1 VSLPA
6 TTSAGAVATLS
17 PTGTPPAERGT
28 PPAERGRVR
37 RLAPESGVQA
47 VIWVIVAVCVL
58 APVVPLVYASVQSKP
73 IYSPGRAFT
82 LAAYRQLFADP
93 AFRQAALNT
102 LEFAGLT
109 TVCAV
114 VLGGSFAVLCSR
126 TDVLGHR
133 VFARL
138 FIAPI
143 LLPPLGVI
151 LGWNALYGPGG
162 YAHDFVTQTLHL
174 PFNLTTVPGMA
185 VLGTAVA
192 VPVVF
197 LVCQA
202 TLAGIDSSL
211 ENSARSVG
219 ASPLRVLGRV
229 TVPML
234 RPALLN
240 AGLLVFTLSIE
251 SLGIPLV
258 LGSPQ
263 GHDLIA
269 SYLYNTWSNAFT
281 PDPPMVSAGATVL
294 LACACALLLL
304 RSKLL
309 GDQARFVSAG
319 GRGAAATGRVQ
330 LGTLPRLVLGAL
342 LGLYLAATTFA
353 PIVALALNSVVSE
366 LTPLIAPWH
375 LLTAANWQAIGQGTY
390 AQSIRNSVEIALVGG
405 VVTAGLVALATA
417 VAHRSR
423 FRLRRTL
430 PFMLLFPRAIPGI
443 VIGIGFFWAFL
454 LVNPPGHTL
463 LNSIWGIALALSI
476 RSATLAYFVMSSAFA
491 TVSESLDD
499 AARSGGATWWTT
511 MTRITLPVLRPA
523 LLVSFI
529 LLFIS
534 ILNDYD
540 PALFLV
546 TPGNQIMGV
555 SMLTTLQKGAT
566 GPVAAL
572 AMVQVAITIVAI
584 AVGGRLFATRV
595 RGRRY
600 A

>member
-1 VSLPA
+1 
-6 TTSAGAVATLS
+6 
-17 PTGTPPAERGT
+17 
-28 PPAERGRVR
+28 VR
-37 RLAPESGVQA
+37 RLVPETGLQA
-47 VIWVIVAVCVL
+47 VIWAIVLVCVL

-73 IYSPGRAFT
+73 IYAAGRVFT

-93 AFRQAALNT
+93 AFRTAALNT
-102 LEFAGLT
+102 LEFAAIT

-114 VLGGSFAVLCSR
+114 VLGGGFAVLCSR
-126 TDVLGHR
+126 TDVLGR
-133 VFARL
+133 RAYSRL

-143 LLPPLGVI
+143 LLPPLGLI
-151 LGWNALYGPGG
+151 LGWNSLYGPGG
-162 YAHDFVTQTLHL
+162 YAHDFINNTLHI
-174 PFNLTTVPGMA
+174 PFDLSTVPGMA

-202 TLAGIDSSL
+202 ALSGIDSAL

-219 ASPLRVLGRV
+219 ASPLRALARV

-240 AGLLVFTLSIE
+240 SGLLVFTLSIE

-269 SYLYNTWSNAFT
+269 SYLYSTWSSAIT
-281 PDPPMVSAGATVL
+281 PNPPVVSAGATVL
-294 LACACALLLL
+294 LAAACLLLLL
-304 RSKLL
+304 RSRLL

-319 GRGAAATGRVQ
+319 SPGAATGGGMQ
-330 LGTLPRLVLGAL
+330 LGWFWRVTLGAL
-342 LGLYLAATTFA
+342 LGLYLLATTFS
-353 PIVALALNSVVSE
+353 PIAALALTSVVQQ
-366 LTPLIAPWH
+366 LTPLIPPWQM
-375 LLTAANWQAIGQGTY
+375 LTATNWQDISHGVFVH
-390 AQSIRNSVEIALVGG
+390 SIWNSVEIAVVGALVT
-405 VVTAGLVALATA
+405 VAVVALATA

-423 FRLRRTL
+423 FRLRRSL

-443 VIGIGFFWAFL
+443 IIGIGFFWAFL

-463 LNSIWGIALALSI
+463 LNSIWGIMLALSV
-476 RSATLAYFVMSSAFA
+476 RSATLAYFVMSSSFV

-499 AARSGGATWWTT
+499 AARSGGASWWTAI
-511 MTRITLPVLRPA
+511 TRITLPILRPA
-523 LLVSFI
+523 LFVSFI

-546 TPGNQIMGV
+546 TPGNEVMSV
-555 SMLTTLQKGAT
+555 AMLDAAQKGTT

-584 AVGGRLFATRV
+584 AVGGRLFATRI
-595 RGRRY
+595 RGNRH

>member
-1 VSLPA
+1 VSRS
-6 TTSAGAVATLS
+6 SASGPGAVATLS
-17 PTGTPPAERGT
+17 PAGSPPDG
-28 PPAERGRVR
+28 RGRIR
-37 RLAPESGVQA
+37 RLVPESGVQA
-47 VIWVIVAVCVL
+47 VIWVLVAVGVL

-73 IYSPGRAFT
+73 IYASGRVFT

-109 TVCAV
+109 TAGAV
-114 VLGGSFAVLCSR
+114 VLGGGFAVLCSR
-126 TDVLGHR
+126 TDVLGRR
-133 VFARL
+133 VYPRL

-143 LLPPLGVI
+143 LLPPLGLI

-162 YAHDFVTQTLHL
+162 YAHDFINQTLHL

-185 VLGTAVA
+185 VLGAAVA

-202 TLAGIDSSL
+202 ALAGLDSSL
-211 ENSARSVG
+211 EDAARSAG

-240 AGLLVFTLSIE
+240 AGLLVFMLSIE

-269 SYLYNTWSNAFT
+269 SYLYNTWSNGFT
-281 PDPPMVSAGATVL
+281 PDPPVVSAGATVL
-294 LACACALLLL
+294 LAAAGLLLLL
-304 RSKLL
+304 RSRLL
-309 GDQARFVSAG
+309 GDRARFVSTG
-319 GRGAAATGRVQ
+319 RRGAAAAGRVH

-353 PIVALALNSVVSE
+353 PIAALALNSVVSE

-375 LLTAANWQAIGQGTY
+375 LLTAANWRAIGQGTL
-390 AQSIRNSVEIALVGG
+390 AQSIRNSAEIAVTGA
-405 VVTAGLVALATA
+405 VVTAAVVALATA

-423 FRLRRTL
+423 FRLRRSL
-430 PFMLLFPRAIPGI
+430 PFMLLFPRSIPGI
-443 VIGIGFFWAFL
+443 IIGIGFFWAFL
-454 LVNPPGHTL
+454 LVSPPGHAL
-463 LNSIWGIALALSI
+463 LNSIWGIAIALSI

-499 AARSGGATWWTT
+499 AARSGGASWWTT
-511 MTRITLPVLRPA
+511 MTRITLPILRPA
-523 LLVSFI
+523 LFVSFI

-546 TPGNQIMGV
+546 TPGHQIMGV
-555 SMLTTLQKGAT
+555 SMLITMQSGAT

-584 AVGGRLFATRV
+584 AVAGRLFATRA
-595 RGRRY
+595 RGHRH

>member
-1 VSLPA
+1 VSPPVETA
-6 TTSAGAVATLS
+6 PGAVATLS
-17 PTGTPPAERGT
+17 PAGYPPGERW
-28 PPAERGRVR
+28 RMR
-37 RLAPESGVQA
+37 RLVPETGLQA
-47 VIWVIVAVCVL
+47 AIWAIVAICIL
-58 APVVPLVYASVQSKP
+58 APVVPLLYASVQSKP
-73 IYSPGRAFT
+73 LYSAGGVFT
-82 LAAYRQLFADP
+82 LSAYRQLFADP
-93 AFRQAALNT
+93 AFRTAAVNT
-102 LEFAGLT
+102 LEFAAIT
-109 TVCAV
+109 TACSVL
-114 VLGGSFAVLCSR
+114 LGGGFAVLCSR
-126 TDVLGHR
+126 TNVLGR
-133 VFARL
+133 RAYSSL

-143 LLPPLGVI
+143 LLPPLGLI

-162 YAHDFVTQTLHL
+162 YAHDFINSTLHI
-174 PFNLTTVPGMA
+174 PFDLSTVPGMA

-197 LVCQA
+197 LVCRA
-202 TLAGIDSSL
+202 ALAGIDPAL

-219 ASPLRVLGRV
+219 ASPLRALGRV

-240 AGLLVFTLSIE
+240 SGLLVFTLSIE

-269 SYLYNTWSNAFT
+269 SYLYNTWSSAIT
-281 PDPPMVSAGATVL
+281 PDPPVVSAGATVL
-294 LACACALLLL
+294 LAAACLLLLL
-304 RSKLL
+304 RSRLL
-309 GDQARFVSAG
+309 GDQARFVSTG
-319 GRGAAATGRVQ
+319 GRGAAAGGGVQ
-330 LGTLPRLVLGAL
+330 LGWFARITLGAL
-342 LGLYLAATTFA
+342 LGLYLLATTFA
-353 PIVALALNSVVSE
+353 PIAALALSSVVQQ

-375 LLTAANWQAIGQGTY
+375 ILTLTNWQTIAHGTF
-390 AQSIRNSVEIALVGG
+390 AQSILNSVEIALVGA
-405 VVTAGLVALATA
+405 VVTVAVVALATA

-423 FRLRRTL
+423 FRLRRSL

-443 VIGIGFFWAFL
+443 IIGIGFFWTFL
-454 LVNPPGHTL
+454 LVNPPGGAL
-463 LNSIWGIALALSI
+463 RNSIWGIMLALSI
-476 RSATLAYFVMSSAFA
+476 RSATLAYFVLSSSFA

-499 AARSGGATWWTT
+499 AARSGGASWWTAI
-511 MTRITLPVLRPA
+511 TRITLPILRPA
-523 LLVSFI
+523 LFVSFI

-546 TPGNQIMGV
+546 TPGHEIMGV
-555 SMLTTLQKGAT
+555 AMLDAAQQGTT

-584 AVGGRLFATRV
+584 AVGGRLFATRM
-595 RGRRY
+595 RGNRH

>member
-1 VSLPA
+1 VKSGP
-6 TTSAGAVATLS
+6 GAVATLS
-17 PTGTPPAERGT
+17 PAGDPPAER
-28 PPAERGRVR
+28 RRVR
-37 RLAPESGVQA
+37 CLVPETGLQA
-47 VIWVIVAVCVL
+47 AIWVVVAVAIL
-58 APVVPLVYASVQSKP
+58 APVVPLLYASVQSKP
-73 IYSPGRAFT
+73 LYAPGRVFT
-82 LAAYRQLFADP
+82 LAAYQQLFADP
-93 AFRQAALNT
+93 AFRTAALNT
-102 LEFAGLT
+102 LEFAAMT
-109 TVCAV
+109 TVCSV
-114 VLGGSFAVLCSR
+114 VLGGGFAVLCSR
-126 TDVLGHR
+126 TDVLGGR
-133 VFARL
+133 AYSRL

-143 LLPPLGVI
+143 LLPPLGLI

-162 YAHDFVTQTLHL
+162 YAHDFINRTLHI
-174 PFNLTTVPGMA
+174 PFDLSTVPGMA

-202 TLAGIDSSL
+202 ALSGIDSAL

-219 ASPLRVLGRV
+219 ASPLRALGRV

-263 GHDLIA
+263 GHDFIA
-269 SYLYNTWSNAFT
+269 SYLYNTWSSAFT
-281 PDPPMVSAGATVL
+281 PDPPVVSAGATVL
-294 LACACALLLL
+294 LAAACLLLLL
-304 RSKLL
+304 RSRLL
-309 GDQARFVSAG
+309 GDEARFVSTG
-319 GRGAAATGRVQ
+319 RRGAAAGGGVHLGWFWRVA
-330 LGTLPRLVLGAL
+330 LGAF
-342 LGLYLAATTFA
+342 LGLYLLATAFG
-353 PIVALALNSVVSE
+353 PIAALAVSSVVQQ

-375 LLTAANWQAIGQGTY
+375 MLTLSNWRSVTQGVF
-390 AQSIRNSVEIALVGG
+390 AHSIQNSVEIAVVGAILT
-405 VVTAGLVALATA
+405 VAVVALATA

-423 FRLRRTL
+423 FRLRRSL

-443 VIGIGFFWAFL
+443 IIGIGFFWTFL
-454 LVNPPGHTL
+454 LVNPPGSAL
-463 LNSIWGIALALSI
+463 RNSIWGIMLALSI
-476 RSATLAYFVMSSAFA
+476 RSLTLAYFVLASAFA

-499 AARSGGATWWTT
+499 AARSGGASWWTT
-511 MTRITLPVLRPA
+511 MTRITLPILRPA
-523 LLVSFI
+523 LFVSFI

-546 TPGNQIMGV
+546 TPGHEIMGV
-555 SMLTTLQKGAT
+555 AMLQAAQQGTT

-584 AVGGRLFATRV
+584 AVGSRLFAGKI
-595 RGRRY
+595 RGLRY

>member
-281 PDPPMVSAGATVL
+281 PDPPIVSAGATVL

>member
-1 VSLPA
+1 MSSVSYAPA
-6 TTSAGAVATLS
+6 ARA
-17 PTGTPPAERGT
+17 
-28 PPAERGRVR
+28 RVR
-37 RLAPESGVQA
+37 RLVPETGLQA
-47 VIWVIVAVCVL
+47 AIWALVLVAVL
-58 APVVPLVYASVQSKP
+58 APVLPLVYASVQSKP
-73 IYSPGRAFT
+73 IYASGRVFT
-82 LAAYRQLFADP
+82 LAAYRQLFTDP
-93 AFRQAALNT
+93 AFWTAAANT
-102 LEFAGLT
+102 LEFAAIT
-109 TVCAV
+109 TVCSV
-114 VLGGSFAVLCSR
+114 LLGGGFAVLCSR
-126 TDVLGHR
+126 TDVFGRR
-133 VFARL
+133 VYSRL

-162 YAHDFVTQTLHL
+162 YAHDFVNQTLHI

-202 TLAGIDSSL
+202 ALSGIDSAL

-219 ASPLRVLGRV
+219 ASPLRVLSRV

-240 AGLLVFTLSIE
+240 SGLLVFTLSIE

-263 GHDLIA
+263 GHDFIA

-281 PDPPMVSAGATVL
+281 PDPPVVSAGATVL
-294 LACACALLLL
+294 LACACALLLV

-309 GDQARFVSAG
+309 GDQARFSSIG
-319 GRGAAATGRVQ
+319 GRGGMAAGGVR
-330 LGTLPRLVLGAL
+330 LGTFTRGVLSAL
-342 LGLYLAATTFA
+342 LGLYLLATTFA
-353 PIVALALNSVVSE
+353 PIAALALSSVVSE

-375 LLTAANWQAIGQGTY
+375 LLTLGNWQMIGQGTF
-390 AQSIRNSVEIALVGG
+390 AHSILNTVEIALVGG
-405 VVTAGLVALATA
+405 LLTTAVVALATA

-423 FRLRRTL
+423 FGLRRSL

-443 VIGIGFFWAFL
+443 IIGIGFFWTFL
-454 LVNPPGHTL
+454 LVNPPGSAL
-463 LNSIWGIALALSI
+463 RSSIWGIMLALSI
-476 RSATLAYFVMSSAFA
+476 RSLTLAYFVMSSAFT
-491 TVSESLDD
+491 TVSESLDNS
-499 AARSGGATWWTT
+499 ARSAGASWWTA
-511 MTRITLPVLRPA
+511 MTRITFPILRPA
-523 LLVSFI
+523 LFVSFI

-546 TPGNQIMGV
+546 TPGHEIMGV
-555 SMLTTLQKGAT
+555 TMLDAAQQGTN

-584 AVGGRLFATRV
+584 AVGGRLFATKV
-595 RGRRY
+595 RGHRH

>member
-1 VSLPA
+1 MSSVSYAP
-6 TTSAGAVATLS
+6 TSGA
-17 PTGTPPAERGT
+17 
-28 PPAERGRVR
+28 RVR
-37 RLAPESGVQA
+37 RLVPETGLQA
-47 VIWVIVAVCVL
+47 VIWALVLVGVL
-58 APVVPLVYASVQSKP
+58 APVLPLVYASVQSKP
-73 IYSPGRAFT
+73 IYASGRVFT
-82 LAAYRQLFADP
+82 LAAYQQLFTDP
-93 AFRQAALNT
+93 AFWTAAVNT
-102 LEFAGLT
+102 LEFAAIT
-109 TVCAV
+109 TVCSV
-114 VLGGSFAVLCSR
+114 VLGGGFAVLCSR
-126 TDVLGHR
+126 TDVFGR
-133 VFARL
+133 QVYSRL

-162 YAHDFVTQTLHL
+162 YAHDFVNKTLHI
-174 PFNLTTVPGMA
+174 PFNLTSVPGMA
-185 VLGTAVA
+185 VLGAAVA

-202 TLAGIDSSL
+202 ALSSIDSAL

-240 AGLLVFTLSIE
+240 SGLLVFTLSIE

-263 GHDLIA
+263 GHDFIA

-281 PDPPMVSAGATVL
+281 PDPPVVSAGATVL
-294 LACACALLLL
+294 LACACVLLLV

-309 GDQARFVSAG
+309 GDQARFVSIG
-319 GRGAAATGRVQ
+319 GRGGAAAGGVQ
-330 LGTLPRLVLGAL
+330 LGKFPRLLLGML
-342 LGLYLAATTFA
+342 LGLYLAATTFG
-353 PIVALALNSVVSE
+353 PIVALALSSVVSE

-375 LLTAANWQAIGQGTY
+375 LLTLGNWQAIGQGTF
-390 AQSIRNSVEIALVGG
+390 AHSILNTVEIALVGG
-405 VVTAGLVALATA
+405 VVTATVVALATA
-417 VAHRSR
+417 VAQRSK
-423 FRLRRTL
+423 FRLRHSL
-430 PFMLLFPRAIPGI
+430 PFILLFPRAIPGI
-443 VIGIGFFWAFL
+443 IIGIGFFWTFL
-454 LVNPPGHTL
+454 LVNPPGSAL
-463 LNSIWGIALALSI
+463 RNSIWGIALALSI
-476 RSATLAYFVMSSAFA
+476 RSLTLAYFVMSSAFT
-491 TVSESLDD
+491 TVSQSLDNS
-499 AARSGGATWWTT
+499 ARSAGASWWTA
-511 MTRITLPVLRPA
+511 MTRITFPILRPA
-523 LLVSFI
+523 LFVSFI

-546 TPGNQIMGV
+546 TPGHEIMGV
-555 SMLTTLQKGAT
+555 TMLEAAQQGTT

-584 AVGGRLFATRV
+584 AVGARLFTARI
-595 RGRRY
+595 RGHRY

>member
-1 VSLPA
+1 MSSVSYAPA
-6 TTSAGAVATLS
+6 HGA
-17 PTGTPPAERGT
+17 
-28 PPAERGRVR
+28 RVR
-37 RLAPESGVQA
+37 RLVPETGAQA
-47 VIWVIVAVCVL
+47 AIWAVVLVCVL
-58 APVVPLVYASVQSKP
+58 APVLPLVYASVQSKP
-73 IYSPGRAFT
+73 IYAAGRVFT
-82 LAAYRQLFADP
+82 LAPYRQLFTDP
-93 AFRQAALNT
+93 AFWTAALNT
-102 LEFAGLT
+102 LEFAAIT
-109 TVCAV
+109 TASSV

-126 TDVLGHR
+126 TDVYGR
-133 VFARL
+133 SAYSRL

-143 LLPPLGVI
+143 VLPPLGVI

-162 YAHDFVTQTLHL
+162 YAHDFVNQTLHIPL
-174 PFNLTTVPGMA
+174 NLTSVPGMA

-202 TLAGIDSSL
+202 TLSGADSSL
-211 ENSARSVG
+211 ENAARSTG
-219 ASPLRVLGRV
+219 APPLSVLGRI

-263 GHDLIA
+263 GHDFIA
-269 SYLYNTWSNAFT
+269 SYLYNTWSSAFT
-281 PDPPMVSAGATVL
+281 PDPPVVSAGATVL

-309 GDQARFVSAG
+309 GDQARFVSVGGRSGPAG
-319 GRGAAATGRVQ
+319 GVQ
-330 LGTLPRLVLGAL
+330 LGTWLRWVLGAILGVYL
-342 LGLYLAATTFA
+342 LATAFA
-353 PIVALALNSVVSE
+353 PIAALALSSVVSE

-375 LLTAANWQAIGQGTY
+375 LLTLGNWREIVHGTF
-390 AQSIRNSVEIALVGG
+390 AHSILNTVEIAVVGG
-405 VVTAGLVALATA
+405 LLTTLVVALATA
-417 VAHRSR
+417 VAQRSR
-423 FRLRRTL
+423 FRLRRSL

-443 VIGIGFFWAFL
+443 IIGIGFFWTFL
-454 LVNPPGHTL
+454 LVNPPGGAL
-463 LNSIWGIALALSI
+463 RNSIWGIMLALSI
-476 RSATLAYFVMSSAFA
+476 RSITLAYFVMSSAFG
-491 TVSESLDD
+491 TVSESMDH
-499 AARSGGATWWTT
+499 AARAAGASWWTST
-511 MTRITLPVLRPA
+511 TRIAFPILKPA
-523 LLVSFI
+523 LYASFI

-546 TPGNQIMGV
+546 TPGHEIMGV
-555 SMLTTLQKGAT
+555 TMLDAEQQGTI

-572 AMVQVAITIVAI
+572 AMVQVAITILAI
-584 AVGGRLFATRV
+584 AVGARLFAAQA
-595 RGRRY
+595 RGKRN

>member
-1 VSLPA
+1 VSAAPTGPDTVTIERPVSYAPA
-6 TTSAGAVATLS
+6 AGA
-17 PTGTPPAERGT
+17 
-28 PPAERGRVR
+28 RVR
-37 RLAPESGVQA
+37 RLVPETGLQA
-47 VIWVIVAVCVL
+47 AIWVLVLICVL
-58 APVVPLVYASVQSKP
+58 APVLPLVYASVQSKP
-73 IYSPGRAFT
+73 IYAAGRVFT
-82 LAAYRQLFADP
+82 LAAYQQLFTDP
-93 AFRQAALNT
+93 AFRTAAVNT
-102 LEFAGLT
+102 LEFAAIT
-109 TVCAV
+109 TGCSV
-114 VLGGSFAVLCSR
+114 VLGAAFAILCSR
-126 TDVLGHR
+126 TDVFGR
-133 VFARL
+133 RMYARL

-162 YAHDFVTQTLHL
+162 YAHDFVNRTLHI

-202 TLAGIDSSL
+202 ALSGVDSSL

-229 TVPML
+229 TLPML

-240 AGLLVFTLSIE
+240 SGLLVFMLSIE
-251 SLGIPLV
+251 SLGIPLI

-269 SYLYNTWSNAFT
+269 SYLYNTWSSAIT
-281 PDPPMVSAGATVL
+281 PDPPVVSAGATVL
-294 LACACALLLL
+294 LAAACLLLLL

-309 GDQARFVSAG
+309 GDQARFVSIG
-319 GRGAAATGRVQ
+319 GRGGAAGGVQ
-330 LGTLPRLVLGAL
+330 LGKSLRWVLGAL
-342 LGLYLAATTFA
+342 LGLYLVATTFA
-353 PIVALALNSVVSE
+353 PIAALALSSVVSQ

-375 LLTAANWQAIGQGTY
+375 LLTLGNWRTIGHGTF
-390 AQSIRNSVEIALVGG
+390 AHSIQNTVEIALVGAI
-405 VVTAGLVALATA
+405 VTATVVALATA

-423 FRLRRTL
+423 FRMRRSL

-443 VIGIGFFWAFL
+443 IIGIGFFWTFL
-454 LVNPPGHTL
+454 LVNPPGSVL
-463 LNSIWGIALALSI
+463 RNSIWGIMLALSI
-476 RSATLAYFVMSSAFA
+476 RSLTLAYFVMSSAFT
-491 TVSESLDD
+491 TVSESLDN
-499 AARSGGATWWTT
+499 AARSAGASWWTSI
-511 MTRITLPVLRPA
+511 TRITFPILRPA
-523 LLVSFI
+523 LFVSFI

-546 TPGNQIMGV
+546 TPGHEIMGV
-555 SMLTTLQKGAT
+555 TMLDAAQQGTT

-584 AVGGRLFATRV
+584 AVGGWLFGNKI
-595 RGRRY
+595 RGYRN

>member
-1 VSLPA
+1 MSPSSVSGP
-6 TTSAGAVATLS
+6 GAVATLS
-17 PTGTPPAERGT
+17 PAGFPPAG
-28 PPAERGRVR
+28 RGRVR
-37 RLAPESGVQA
+37 RLVPESGVQA
-47 VIWVIVAVCVL
+47 VIWALVAVGVL
-58 APVVPLVYASVQSKP
+58 APVIPLVYASVQSKP
-73 IYSPGRAFT
+73 IYASGRVFT

-109 TVCAV
+109 TVSAV
-114 VLGGSFAVLCSR
+114 VLGGGFAVLCSR
-126 TDVLGHR
+126 TDVLGGR
-133 VFARL
+133 VYARL
-138 FIAPI
+138 LIAPI
-143 LLPPLGVI
+143 LLPPLGLI

-162 YAHDFVTQTLHL
+162 YAHDFINQTLHV

-202 TLAGIDSSL
+202 ALAGLDSSL
-211 ENSARSVG
+211 ENAARSAG
-219 ASPLRVLGRV
+219 ASPLRVLSRV

-240 AGLLVFTLSIE
+240 AGLLVFMLSIE

-269 SYLYNTWSNAFT
+269 SYLYSTWSNGFA
-281 PDPPMVSAGATVL
+281 PDPPVVSAGATVL
-294 LACACALLLL
+294 LAAACLLLLL
-304 RSKLL
+304 RSRLL

-319 GRGAAATGRVQ
+319 GRGAAAAGRAH

-375 LLTAANWQAIGQGTY
+375 LLTAGNWQAIGQGTL
-390 AQSIRNSVEIALVGG
+390 AQSIRNSAEIALAGAVA
-405 VVTAGLVALATA
+405 TAGVVALATA

-423 FRLRRTL
+423 FRLRRSL
-430 PFMLLFPRAIPGI
+430 PVMLLFPRAIPGI
-443 VIGIGFFWAFL
+443 IIGIGFFWAFL
-454 LVNPPGHTL
+454 LVNPPGHAL

-491 TVSESLDD
+491 TVSESMDD
-499 AARSGGATWWTT
+499 AARSGGASWWTT
-511 MTRITLPVLRPA
+511 MTRITLPILRPA
-523 LLVSFI
+523 LFVSFI

-555 SMLTTLQKGAT
+555 TMLTTLQSGAT

-595 RGRRY
+595 RGHRH